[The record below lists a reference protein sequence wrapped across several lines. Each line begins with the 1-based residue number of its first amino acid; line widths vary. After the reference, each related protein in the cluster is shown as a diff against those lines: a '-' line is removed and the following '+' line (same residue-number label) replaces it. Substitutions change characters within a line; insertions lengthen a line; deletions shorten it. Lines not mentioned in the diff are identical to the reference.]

1 MNTITKSLDTGN
13 LAFLVS
19 VMVETFG
26 LLGSSS
32 NCDSFMVMAVMSLG
46 LAVVGLVY
54 EGASLPLQ
62 RIGVWDSNWM
72 VLEAVLAVQLS
83 LLLQLCQCLL

>member
-1 MNTITKSLDTGN
+1 MNTITKRLDTGN

-32 NCDSFMVMAVMSLG
+32 NCDSVMVIAVMSLG

-54 EGASLPLQ
+54 EGASLPLLQ

-72 VLEAVLAVQLS
+72 WFWKMS
-83 LLLQLCQCLL
+83 